1 MARTPKKIV
10 KRTPKKIVKRT
21 PKKSRR
27 KSPKQSSPNISVGNH
42 NRLSVLDVMKD
53 TFREAYL
60 RRP

>member
-10 KRTPKKIVKRT
+10 KRTPKK
-21 PKKSRR
+21 SR
-27 KSPKQSSPNISVGNH
+27 KQSSPNISVGDH
-42 NRLSVLDVMKD
+42 NTLSVLDGEMKD

>member
-1 MARTPKKIV
+1 MA
-10 KRTPKKIVKRT
+10 RTPKKIVKRT

-27 KSPKQSSPNISVGNH
+27 KSRKQPSPNISVVDH

-53 TFREAYL
+53 TLREAYL